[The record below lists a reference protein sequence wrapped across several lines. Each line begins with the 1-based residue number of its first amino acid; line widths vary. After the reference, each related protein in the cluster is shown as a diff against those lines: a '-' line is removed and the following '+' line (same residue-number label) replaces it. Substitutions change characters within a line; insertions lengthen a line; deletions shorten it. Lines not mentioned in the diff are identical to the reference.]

1 MIKRQTYQQSFALLL
16 SCLFEWGI
24 ISMIVL
30 QQWLTKQRQAK
41 NLTLDQLAKQL
52 NKSVSYVQDV
62 ESGQYQLDV
71 VEYLFY
77 CKALDI
83 NPNHGL
89 ELIQSN
95 LTSI

>member
-1 MIKRQTYQQSFALLL
+1 MI
-16 SCLFEWGI
+16 I
-24 ISMIVL
+24 L
-30 QQWLTKQRQAK
+30 QQWLTEQRQAK
-41 NLTLDQLAKQL
+41 NVSLEQLADRL
-52 NKSVSYVQDV
+52 NKPFTYVQDV
-62 ESGQYQLDV
+62 ESGKYQLDV

-83 NPNHGL
+83 NPNHGI

>member
-1 MIKRQTYQQSFALLL
+1 MI
-16 SCLFEWGI
+16 I
-24 ISMIVL
+24 L
-30 QQWLTKQRQAK
+30 QQWLIKQRQAK
-41 NLTLDQLAKQL
+41 NLSLEQLADRL
-52 NKSVSYVQDV
+52 NKPFTYVQDV

-83 NPNHGL
+83 NPNQGL

>member
-1 MIKRQTYQQSFALLL
+1 MI
-16 SCLFEWGI
+16 I
-24 ISMIVL
+24 L
-30 QQWLTKQRQAK
+30 QQWLTEQRQAK
-41 NLTLDQLAKQL
+41 NLSLEQLADRL
-52 NKSVSYVQDV
+52 NKPFTYVQDV
-62 ESGQYQLDV
+62 ESGKYQLDV

-83 NPNHGL
+83 NPNQGI

>member
-1 MIKRQTYQQSFALLL
+1 MLI
-16 SCLFEWGI
+16 
-24 ISMIVL
+24 L
-30 QQWLTKQRQAK
+30 QQWLTEQRQAK
-41 NLTLDQLAKQL
+41 NLSLEQLADRL
-52 NKSVSYVQDV
+52 NKPFSYVQDV

-83 NPNHGL
+83 NPNQGL

>member
-1 MIKRQTYQQSFALLL
+1 MLI
-16 SCLFEWGI
+16 
-24 ISMIVL
+24 L
-30 QQWLTKQRQAK
+30 QQWLTQQRQAK
-41 NLTLDQLAKQL
+41 NLSLEQLADRL
-52 NKSVSYVQDV
+52 NKPFSYVQDI

-83 NPNHGL
+83 NPNQGL

-95 LTSI
+95 LPSI

>member
-1 MIKRQTYQQSFALLL
+1 MLI
-16 SCLFEWGI
+16 
-24 ISMIVL
+24 L
-30 QQWLTKQRQAK
+30 QQWLIEQRQAK
-41 NLTLDQLAKQL
+41 NLSLEQLADRL
-52 NKSVSYVQDV
+52 NKPFSYVQDI

-77 CKALDI
+77 CKALDV
-83 NPNHGL
+83 NPNQGL

>member
-1 MIKRQTYQQSFALLL
+1 MLI
-16 SCLFEWGI
+16 
-24 ISMIVL
+24 L
-30 QQWLTKQRQAK
+30 QQWLTEQRQEK
-41 NLTLDQLAKQL
+41 NLSLEQLADRL
-52 NKSVSYVQDV
+52 NKPFSYVQDV
-62 ESGQYQLDV
+62 ENGQYLLDV

-83 NPNHGL
+83 NPNQGL

>member
-1 MIKRQTYQQSFALLL
+1 MI
-16 SCLFEWGI
+16 I
-24 ISMIVL
+24 L
-30 QQWLTKQRQAK
+30 QQWLTEQRQAK
-41 NLTLDQLAKQL
+41 NLSLEQLAGRL
-52 NKSVSYVQDV
+52 NKPFSYVQDV
-62 ESGQYQLDV
+62 ESGKYQLDV

-83 NPNHGL
+83 NPNHGI

>member
-1 MIKRQTYQQSFALLL
+1 MEK
-16 SCLFEWGI
+16 
-24 ISMIVL
+24 SMIIL
-30 QQWLTKQRQAK
+30 QQWLTEQRQAK
-41 NLTLDQLAKQL
+41 NLSLEQLADRL
-52 NKSVSYVQDV
+52 NKPFTYVQDV
-62 ESGQYQLDV
+62 ESGKYQLDV

-83 NPNHGL
+83 NPNQGI

>member
-1 MIKRQTYQQSFALLL
+1 MI
-16 SCLFEWGI
+16 I
-24 ISMIVL
+24 L
-30 QQWLTKQRQAK
+30 QQWLTEQRQAK
-41 NLTLDQLAKQL
+41 NLSLEQLADRL
-52 NKSVSYVQDV
+52 NKPFSYVQDI

-83 NPNHGL
+83 NPNQGL

>member
-1 MIKRQTYQQSFALLL
+1 MI
-16 SCLFEWGI
+16 I
-24 ISMIVL
+24 L
-30 QQWLTKQRQAK
+30 QQWLTEQRQAK
-41 NLTLDQLAKQL
+41 NLSWEQLADRL
-52 NKSVSYVQDV
+52 NKPFTYVQDV
-62 ESGQYQLDV
+62 ESGKYQLDV

-83 NPNHGL
+83 NPNHGI

>member
-1 MIKRQTYQQSFALLL
+1 MI
-16 SCLFEWGI
+16 I
-24 ISMIVL
+24 L
-30 QQWLTKQRQAK
+30 QQWLIEQRQAK
-41 NLTLDQLAKQL
+41 NLSLEQLADRL
-52 NKSVSYVQDV
+52 NKSFTYVQDV
-62 ESGQYQLDV
+62 ESGKYQLDV

-83 NPNHGL
+83 NPNQGL

>member
-1 MIKRQTYQQSFALLL
+1 MI
-16 SCLFEWGI
+16 I
-24 ISMIVL
+24 L
-30 QQWLTKQRQAK
+30 QQWLTEQRQAK
-41 NLTLDQLAKQL
+41 QLSFEQLADRL
-52 NKSVSYVQDV
+52 NKPFTYVQDV
-62 ESGQYQLDV
+62 ESGKYQLDV

-83 NPNHGL
+83 NPNHGI

>member
-1 MIKRQTYQQSFALLL
+1 MLIF
-16 SCLFEWGI
+16 
-24 ISMIVL
+24 
-30 QQWLTKQRQAK
+30 QQWLIQQRQAK
-41 NLTLDQLAKQL
+41 NVSLEQLAARL
-52 NKSVSYVQDV
+52 NKPGSYVQDV

-83 NPNHGL
+83 NPHQGL

>member
-1 MIKRQTYQQSFALLL
+1 MGK
-16 SCLFEWGI
+16 
-24 ISMIVL
+24 SMIIL
-30 QQWLTKQRQAK
+30 QQWLTEQRQAK
-41 NLTLDQLAKQL
+41 NLSLEQLADRL
-52 NKSVSYVQDV
+52 NKPFTYVQDV
-62 ESGQYQLDV
+62 ESGKYQLDV

-83 NPNHGL
+83 NPNHGI

>member
-1 MIKRQTYQQSFALLL
+1 MLI
-16 SCLFEWGI
+16 
-24 ISMIVL
+24 L
-30 QQWLTKQRQAK
+30 QQWLTEQRQAK
-41 NLTLDQLAKQL
+41 NLTLEQLAKQL

-77 CKALDI
+77 CKALEI
-83 NPNHGL
+83 NPNLGL

-95 LTSI
+95 LPSI

>member
-1 MIKRQTYQQSFALLL
+1 MLI
-16 SCLFEWGI
+16 
-24 ISMIVL
+24 L
-30 QQWLTKQRQAK
+30 QQWLIEQRQAK
-41 NLTLDQLAKQL
+41 NLSLEQLADRL
-52 NKSVSYVQDV
+52 NKPFSYVQDI

-83 NPNHGL
+83 NPNQGL

>member
-1 MIKRQTYQQSFALLL
+1 MI
-16 SCLFEWGI
+16 I
-24 ISMIVL
+24 L
-30 QQWLTKQRQAK
+30 QQWLTEQRQAK
-41 NLTLDQLAKQL
+41 NLSLEQLADRL
-52 NKSVSYVQDV
+52 NKPFSYVQDV
-62 ESGQYQLDV
+62 ESGKYQLDV

-83 NPNHGL
+83 NPNHGI

>member
-1 MIKRQTYQQSFALLL
+1 MI
-16 SCLFEWGI
+16 I
-24 ISMIVL
+24 L
-30 QQWLTKQRQAK
+30 QQWLIKQRQAK
-41 NLTLDQLAKQL
+41 NLSLEQLADRL
-52 NKSVSYVQDV
+52 NKPFTYVQDV
-62 ESGQYQLDV
+62 ESGPYQLDV

-83 NPNHGL
+83 NPNQGL

>member
-1 MIKRQTYQQSFALLL
+1 MGK
-16 SCLFEWGI
+16 
-24 ISMIVL
+24 SMILL
-30 QQWLTKQRQAK
+30 QRWLTEQRQAK
-41 NLTLDQLAKQL
+41 TLTLEQLADRL
-52 NKSVSYVQDV
+52 NKPFTYVQDV
-62 ESGQYQLDV
+62 ESGKYQLDV

-83 NPNHGL
+83 NPNHGI

>member
-1 MIKRQTYQQSFALLL
+1 MLI
-16 SCLFEWGI
+16 
-24 ISMIVL
+24 L
-30 QQWLTKQRQAK
+30 QQWLTEQRQAK
-41 NLTLDQLAKQL
+41 NLSLEQLADRL
-52 NKSVSYVQDV
+52 NKPFSYVQDV
-62 ESGQYQLDV
+62 ESGQYLLDV

-83 NPNHGL
+83 NPNQGL

>member
-1 MIKRQTYQQSFALLL
+1 MI
-16 SCLFEWGI
+16 I
-24 ISMIVL
+24 L
-30 QQWLTKQRQAK
+30 QQWLIEKKKKK
-41 NLTLDQLAKQL
+41 NLTLEQLAKKL

-62 ESGQYQLDV
+62 ESGQYQLEV

-83 NPNHGL
+83 NPNQGL

-95 LTSI
+95 LPSI

>member
-1 MIKRQTYQQSFALLL
+1 MNI
-16 SCLFEWGI
+16 
-24 ISMIVL
+24 L
-30 QQWLTKQRQAK
+30 QQWLIEQRQK
-41 NLTLDQLAKQL
+41 KDLTLEQLANQL

-62 ESGQYQLDV
+62 ESGQYQLEV